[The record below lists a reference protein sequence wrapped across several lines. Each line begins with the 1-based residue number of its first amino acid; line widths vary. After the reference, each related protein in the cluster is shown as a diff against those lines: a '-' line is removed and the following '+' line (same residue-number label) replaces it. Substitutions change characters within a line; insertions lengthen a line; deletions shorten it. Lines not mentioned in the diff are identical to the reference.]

1 MQKTWIVMFS
11 SLALILLLGILCSAY
26 SQKTGREM
34 RERIEEIANAMDG
47 GKWENAQKLVDSLE
61 TLWEKKGKM
70 LQMWVVHEDADE
82 VTAEMAKLTVAV
94 QERNVLF
101 AKMICE
107 ELLQSVDHLY
117 QRDAP
122 RIKNIF

>member
-1 MQKTWIVMFS
+1 
-11 SLALILLLGILCSAY
+11 
-26 SQKTGREM
+26 M

-47 GKWENAQKLVDSLE
+47 GKWENAQKLAESLE
-61 TLWEKKGKM
+61 NLWEEKGKM